1 MVSTGVPPPVVKL
14 VEETAVDLSGGLRLS
29 DGPGGSSAGPFRFH
43 SGLTLAPGQAGQM
56 RAVLSKTT
64 PTGSWH
70 VTVTLHS
77 GNTAKQA
84 HAVIQLRAMQPAGFV
99 LPKRTLVAGGGLVAI
114 PAPARWRFF
123 CQRVSP
129 RPPRRAV
136 RMW

>member
-70 VTVTLHS
+70 VTVTLQS
-77 GNTAKQA
+77 GNTAEQA
-84 HAVIQLRAMQPAGFV
+84 HAVIHLGAMQPAGFF
-99 LPKRTLVAGGGLVAI
+99 LPKRTLVAGGEVMFILPVARLLPLTREFS
-114 PAPARWRFF
+114 PAP
-123 CQRVSP
+123 
-129 RPPRRAV
+129 
-136 RMW
+136 